1 MKVGVMLNTQF
12 EDGVSIHA
20 QLPNLLAQ
28 VRTARESGYASVW
41 FPDHYIIGPV
51 RMPQPVP
58 LMAYLLHET
67 GDMMI
72 GPNIR
77 ILALLNPVQ
86 AAEEAATMDILS
98 GGKYIFGV
106 GLGYREPEFSAF
118 NVPIN
123 ERAARFSECI
133 GVMRR
138 LWTEQKVD
146 HHGKYY
152 TVDNAAIS
160 AVPHTPGGP
169 PVYVAALAEPAIK
182 RAARIGDAW
191 LAVNTTDIKTTQRH
205 MATYRAALA
214 EYGRTPREFPLT
226 RECYIGSS
234 YKTAF
239 EECRAALHYKYTA
252 YAAWGASR
260 PVTDQDAFGMS
271 FENFCKDRF
280 IIGDKVSVKEAV
292 AKYTELLGVDHF
304 IMRQQWPGLS
314 QERVLHSIRSVG
326 EIFA

>member
-20 QLPNLLAQ
+20 QLPNLLEQ
-28 VRTARESGYASVW
+28 VRTARQSGYASVW

-58 LMAYLLHET
+58 LMAYLLRET

-133 GVMRR
+133 AVMRR

-152 TVDNAAIS
+152 TVDNAQLS

-191 LAVNTTDIKTTQRH
+191 LAVNTTDLKTTQRH

-226 RECYIGSS
+226 RECYVGTSH
-234 YKTAF
+234 KTAF
-239 EECRAALHYKYTA
+239 EECRASLHYKYSA

-280 IIGDKVSVKEAV
+280 IIGDKVSVKEEV
-292 AKYTELLGVDHF
+292 AKYTELLGVNHF

-326 EIFA
+326 EIFS